1 MQSYLLGQY
10 EKSMPHSMSL
20 REKLLLSRKCGF
32 DYLEISVDETDE
44 KLSRLDW
51 GKEERHALRRA
62 VEEAG
67 QPVLSMCLS
76 AHRKYPLGSSNPET
90 AAQSLAISEKAVQ
103 FARKLESGKFNLPD
117 MMCIMRRLPK
127 KQGSGLQKT
136 CARRSAMR
144 KSMAFY
150 WGSKPWRPPL

>member
-1 MQSYLLGQY
+1 
-10 EKSMPHSMSL
+10 MSL

-76 AHRKYPLGSSNPET
+76 AHRKYPLGSSNPDDSG
-90 AAQSLAISEKAVQ
+90 AKSCHFGKGGAVL
-103 FARKLESGKFNLPD
+103 RGNWESGKFNLPD

-127 KQGSGLQKT
+127 KQGSGLQET